1 MQFSLRALFLA
12 ILSVSISA
20 LWASNSQAEY
30 WSHPFIGKCRDSGFA
45 CARKVSI
52 AVYGA
57 DQTFSRCNYIR
68 ADYYGYL
75 VMAECKGSRGWGMV
89 NLNCESGEVKS
100 TNGCISAPIVDK
112 DPPCESQAGNPVDA
126 SSGMKLEYVLDFT
139 TAGPLPLKFER
150 HYRSETNTRDGEYAQ
165 VLDYDSSGNNTSVTD
180 SFGRSL
186 TFTYSSKGLLQTMRT
201 PDGMTY
207 AYGYAIRYFEDY
219 APYLS
224 ESSTEAAE
232 FFALKSVTYPSG
244 LSRQYHYENGAYPFA
259 LTGITDERGVR
270 YATFA
275 YDDDGRVTRSEHVD
289 GNDAHQFAYD
299 DTALTTTVVNPL
311 GKQSVYHF
319 ESDVQSLKR
328 LKRLEGNSIG
338 IASS

>member
-1 MQFSLRALFLA
+1 
-12 ILSVSISA
+12 
-20 LWASNSQAEY
+20 
-30 WSHPFIGKCRDSGFA
+30 
-45 CARKVSI
+45 
-52 AVYGA
+52 
-57 DQTFSRCNYIR
+57 
-68 ADYYGYL
+68 
-75 VMAECKGSRGWGMV
+75 
-89 NLNCESGEVKS
+89 
-100 TNGCISAPIVDK
+100 
-112 DPPCESQAGNPVDA
+112 
-126 SSGMKLEYVLDFT
+126 
-139 TAGPLPLKFER
+139 
-150 HYRSETNTRDGEYAQ
+150 
-165 VLDYDSSGNNTSVTD
+165 
-180 SFGRSL
+180 
-186 TFTYSSKGLLQTMRT
+186 
-201 PDGMTY
+201 MTY

-328 LKRLEGNSIG
+328 LKRLEGKPSANCLASDGYFTRNSSNYITERIDDEG
-338 IASS
+338 RVTKFTRDSRGRANPAITTNCSRKILRPRTWSCRVRARRCAF